1 MPQRGGRHPST
12 NLPRGCDAR
21 YIQLMRISDVL
32 RGKGT
37 DVVTISGSASVADLV
52 ALLRD
57 RGIGA
62 VVVVDDPESGA
73 ISGIVSERDVVRR
86 LADGADGLMQTAVRD
101 LMTCEVHTCEAG
113 EELHDVATRMT
124 DHRIRHLPVVDGNR
138 LASIVSIG
146 DVVKARLGEL
156 QAERDA
162 LEGYISS

>member
-1 MPQRGGRHPST
+1 
-12 NLPRGCDAR
+12 
-21 YIQLMRISDVL
+21 MRISDVL

-37 DVVTISGSASVADLV
+37 DVVTIPSSASVADLV

-57 RGIGA
+57 KGIGA
-62 VVVVDDPESGA
+62 VVVVDEADSEKIA
-73 ISGIVSERDVVRR
+73 GIVSERDVVRR
-86 LADGADGLMQTAVRD
+86 LADRADGLMELPVREVMTAD
-101 LMTCEVHTCEAG
+101 VHTCG
-113 EELHDVATRMT
+113 QGDELNEVAVKMT
-124 DHRIRHLPVVDGNR
+124 DRRIRHLPVVEEGR